1 MRAILGLAVLA
12 TLAGAPQFARAQPAP
27 AGSYQRQCT
36 DIRMNGP
43 FLSAVCR
50 GSHGGG
56 QSSINV
62 QSCATDIWVDD
73 TGALTCAGRGAPP
86 PPPSGRYSQTP
97 PPAYAP
103 AAPYRDDRY
112 ADRDRRYDRGVML
125 YAGRD
130 FRGPSTRI
138 DRPVSNLDGSG
149 LNDRVGSIE
158 LSRGSGAW
166 IVCTDANFAG
176 RCTMIE
182 RSVRDTRAIGMR
194 DAISSLRPAR

>member
-1 MRAILGLAVLA
+1 MAALA
-12 TLAGAPQFARAQPAP
+12 TMAAAPQLAQAQPAP

-43 FLSAVCR
+43 FLSAVCHGAR
-50 GSHGGG
+50 GGG

-86 PPPSGRYSQTP
+86 PPPSGRYTP
-97 PPAYAP
+97 EPQPGYAP
-103 AAPYRDDRY
+103 GAPYRDDRY
-112 ADRDRRYDRGVML
+112 SDRDRYREDRRYDRAAIVYG
-125 YAGRD
+125 GRD
-130 FRGPSTRI
+130 FRGPSLRI
-138 DRPVSNLDGSG
+138 DRAANNLNGSG
-149 LNDRVGSIE
+149 LNDHVGSIE
-158 LSRGSGAW
+158 LPRGSGPW

-182 RSVRDTRAIGMR
+182 RSVRDTRDIGMR